1 MDIHSLGGVQYLLG
15 GELISYK
22 GCQFETETIQQDLL
36 EDEEKLCDFLD
47 KEIIARQTPEAVE
60 EMKKQALKSYNED
73 KKDEIGDIRELR
85 KGLGK
90 TDSDT
95 LYALWVQSGGEPPI
109 GEVTISF
116 DKETLMRDLNESV
129 SKYSPCYAVIV
140 GDEGVITMGMLT
152 ERLQTDLLYHFVKQE
167 THNGFKAMYDL
178 GYDTFKDT
186 GIKRAYEIISST
198 YEEFAISDY
207 NRSDRTEYEC
217 IRDYLD
223 DKGFAQDTI
232 TLNASDGYYR
242 AFKGFAETYNRYEK
256 EGRDFTIDDI
266 SFKETTEK
274 NNDIER

>member
-1 MDIHSLGGVQYLLG
+1 MSDIHYG
-15 GELISYK
+15 GELIIYK
-22 GCQFETETIQQDLL
+22 GCEFETEMIQQDLL
-36 EDEEKLCDFLD
+36 EDKEKLGKFLD
-47 KEIIARQTPEAVE
+47 KEIMARQTPEAVE

-73 KKDEIGDIRELR
+73 KKDKFGDIRELR
-85 KGLGK
+85 KELGK
-90 TDSDT
+90 TDSDEMF
-95 LYALWVQSGGEPPI
+95 LLWIQSGGESPL
-109 GEVTISF
+109 GSVTISF

-129 SKYSPCYAVIV
+129 SRYSPCYAVIV
-140 GDEGVITMGMLT
+140 GDKGVITMGVLS
-152 ERLQTDLLYHFVKQE
+152 ERLQTDLLYHFVEQE
-167 THNGFKAMYDL
+167 THNGFKVMYDL

-266 SFKETTEK
+266 PFKEIVEK
-274 NNDIER
+274 NSNIER

>member
-1 MDIHSLGGVQYLLG
+1 MSDIHYG
-15 GELISYK
+15 GELIIYK
-22 GCQFETETIQQDLL
+22 GCEFETKMIQQDLL
-36 EDEEKLCDFLD
+36 EDKEKLGEFLD
-47 KEIIARQTPEAVE
+47 KEIMARQTPEAVE
-60 EMKKQALKSYNED
+60 EMKKRALKAYSED
-73 KKDEIGDIRELR
+73 KKDKFGDIRELR
-85 KGLGK
+85 KELGK
-90 TDSDT
+90 TDSDEMF
-95 LYALWVQSGGEPPI
+95 LLWIQSGGESPL
-109 GEVTISF
+109 GSVTISF

-140 GDEGVITMGMLT
+140 GDKGVITMGVLS
-152 ERLQTDLLYHFVKQE
+152 ERLQTDLLYHFVEQE
-167 THNGFKAMYDL
+167 THNGFKVMYDL

-256 EGRDFTIDDI
+256 EGKDFTIDDI
-266 SFKETTEK
+266 PFKETNEK